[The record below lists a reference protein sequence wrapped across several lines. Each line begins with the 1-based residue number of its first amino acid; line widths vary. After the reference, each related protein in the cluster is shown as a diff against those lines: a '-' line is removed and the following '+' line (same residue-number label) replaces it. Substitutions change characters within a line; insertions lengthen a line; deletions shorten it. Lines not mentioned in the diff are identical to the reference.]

1 MNPASLDLNHRDSSF
16 HEFARSVF
24 RHKKKVLTVVL
35 AILALGALIII
46 YAPRTY
52 RSEAKLF
59 LQLGRESVE
68 LDPTATTGQT
78 ISMQQNDRSNEIA
91 TVIDVLHSRGIIE
104 QVVDALGPEVVLGRG
119 DPGGNET
126 SYFDAAKQN
135 TVDVAISLVK
145 SIDPISAREEAII
158 TVEKN
163 LLVWSENDSTLI
175 AVSYDA
181 PSPQLAQ
188 LVARTLVDV
197 YRQEH
202 LRLHRTSGSKEF
214 FAEQQR
220 ALEAQLD
227 EAVDQLRVAKN
238 ELNMVSIDSRRETLE
253 SRLGSVELGRLETLQ
268 QLAAARARTADLK
281 RQLGAIP
288 ERMVSEEKTVP
299 NTGADA
305 LREQLYALQVLLLE
319 QEAKYNDD
327 HPALQAT
334 REQVRQAEAM
344 LAGETSARQETTSD
358 VNPNFRSL
366 ALALAEAQSEL
377 SAVEARQAQLD
388 QQRESVLAELKSLND
403 HELAID
409 RLTRE
414 VQLAREKYFRY
425 SENLEQARI
434 DEALDQERISNLA
447 VAQYATLAEK
457 PVSPNKLLVG
467 ALSLVL
473 ALAAAAAL
481 VCLCELVGNQ
491 IYTED
496 QLRRS
501 LPMPV
506 LGVVPFDRKLAKAV
520 G

>member
-1 MNPASLDLNHRDSSF
+1 MNSASLDLGPRASSF
-16 HEFARSVF
+16 HDFARSVF

-35 AILALGALIII
+35 AIFALGALIIF
-46 YAPRTY
+46 YAPRAY

-59 LQLGRESVE
+59 LQVGRESVK

-78 ISMQQNDRSNEIA
+78 ISMQQSDRSNEIA

-104 QVVDALGPEVVLGRG
+104 QVVDTLGPEVVLGRG
-119 DPGGNET
+119 SSDGNET
-126 SYFDAAKQN
+126 SFFATAQQN
-135 TVDVAISLVK
+135 TVGAAIDLVK

-158 TVEKN
+158 RLDRN
-163 LLVWSENDSTLI
+163 LVVWSENNSTLI
-175 AVSYDA
+175 AVSYDTS
-181 PSPQLAQ
+181 SPQLAQ
-188 LVARTLVDV
+188 LVAQTLVDI

-220 ALEAQLD
+220 DLEAQLD
-227 EAVDQLRVAKN
+227 EAVDQLRIAKN
-238 ELNMVSIDSRRETLE
+238 ELNMVSIESRRVTLE
-253 SRLGSVELGRLETLQ
+253 NRLGSIELGRLESLQ
-268 QLAAARARTADLK
+268 QLAGVRARIADLE

-319 QEAKYNDD
+319 QESKYNDD

-334 REQVRQAEAM
+334 RDQVRQAEAM
-344 LAGETSARQETTSD
+344 LAGETPARQETTSD
-358 VNPNFRSL
+358 VNPNYRSL
-366 ALALAEAQSEL
+366 TLSLAEAQSEL
-377 SAVEARQAQLD
+377 AAVEARQAQLAE
-388 QQRESVLAELKSLND
+388 QRQSVLTDLKFLND
-403 HELAID
+403 HELSID

-414 VQLAREKYFRY
+414 AQLAREKFFRY

-434 DEALDQERISNLA
+434 DEALDRERISNLT
-447 VAQYATLAEK
+447 VAQRATLAEK
-457 PVSPNKLLVG
+457 PVRPNKLLVG

-501 LPMPV
+501 LPTPV
-506 LGVVPFDRKLAKAV
+506 LGVVPVDRKLAQAV